1 MAFSVSSY
9 ITITITILLVMKCL
23 TVNSIISSTE
33 FDSMVETLRVGGY
46 NLFCNAILTSDLQ
59 FDLQDSNLNNS
70 FTFFAPTDSS
80 LFALDMT
87 LTASSYTD
95 TLRFHVIPRR
105 LSLPQLR
112 LLPHGYTLPTLLQH
126 RHVSITRPDGPVI
139 AVNGVHVLFPAL
151 FYGRDVAV
159 HGLAGILRLRSDVL
173 DQGSGSS
180 YSSSPSLPP
189 VIPPIRSPDRRN
201 FVPRSS
207 PQSHSPVPTPVPKF
221 VLFNI
226 TRRRGS
232 AHSPVASPAP
242 SPFAVRRK
250 AEAPSPANIIAHAP
264 VVSLVPVNISI
275 IHAPEPDTNRR
286 FYPPAYS
293 PAVSPSR
300 FPDSKISSPPVGLKS
315 EALDRKRKCAVSEEN
330 TGHMQ
335 CYAGTG

>member
-1 MAFSVSSY
+1 MEFSISSY
-9 ITITITILLVMKCL
+9 ITITITILLLMKCF
-23 TVNSIISSTE
+23 TVNSIISTTE
-33 FDSMVETLRVGGY
+33 FDSMLDTLRVRGY

-87 LTASSYTD
+87 QTASSYTD
-95 TLRFHVIPRR
+95 TLRLHVIPRR

-112 LLPHGYTLPTLLQH
+112 LLRDGYTLPTLLQD
-126 RHVSITRPDGPVI
+126 RHVSITRRDASVI
-139 AVNGVHVLFPAL
+139 SVAGVDVLFPGL

-159 HGLAGILRLRSDVL
+159 HGLAGILRLRSNVVDE
-173 DQGSGSS
+173 GSGSS
-180 YSSSPSLPP
+180 HSSSPSPAPVLPP
-189 VIPPIRSPDRRN
+189 VRSA
-201 FVPRSS
+201 PRTS

-221 VLFNI
+221 VSFNV

-242 SPFAVRRK
+242 SPFATRREP
-250 AEAPSPANIIAHAP
+250 AAPSPANSIVHAP
-264 VVSLVPVNISI
+264 VVSPVPVNISI
-275 IHAPEPDTNRR
+275 IHAPEAETNRR
-286 FYPPAYS
+286 FDPPAI
-293 PAVSPSR
+293 SPSR

-315 EALDRKRKCAVSEEN
+315 EALDRKRKCASSEEN
-330 TGHMQ
+330 IGHMQ